1 MVRSIAPRLSFTS
14 LAAFSL
20 FPYLV
25 VILAKEDD
33 PPFAAKQKIEAP
45 PAENAGTDWPFEG
58 GQGGRVPESKSTK
71 AAMGERG
78 GGAACAGALNPHLRA
93 GPGLP

>member
-33 PPFAAKQKIEAP
+33 PPFATKQKIEAP

-71 AAMGERG
+71 AAMGGKRRWGGVRG
-78 GGAACAGALNPHLRA
+78 GLEPAPSS
-93 GPGLP
+93 